1 MSVAV
6 AAAAATPSP
15 SVIEQTAVAT
25 MVARRSTATTAE
37 TDETDESSVLDMQEG
52 SDRVL
57 QLLENAAVAASYGDS
72 VMNLCQKSENL
83 FIKNGGGDSDVITSN
98 NRRVLAG
105 NSGDVLYNSGGV
117 TVKSSLELMEEGDDD
132 LPLVISQRQQEQ
144 QLQQQLKQQQQLGT
158 VLATDGGDPEPRFEP
173 PSGDHQLMHM
183 PDTIFILCSD
193 EKDDS
198 DAFQNAMR

>member
-6 AAAAATPSP
+6 AAAAATLSP

-83 FIKNGGGDSDVITSN
+83 FVKNGGGDSDVITSN
-98 NRRVLAG
+98 NRRRALAG
-105 NSGDVLYNSGGV
+105 NSGDVLYNSGV
-117 TVKSSLELMEEGDDD
+117 TVKSSLELMEDEDDD

-144 QLQQQLKQQQQLGT
+144 QLQQQLQQQQQLET
-158 VLATDGGDPEPRFEP
+158 VLVGGDPEPRFEP

-193 EKDDS
+193 EKDES
-198 DAFQNAMR
+198 EAFQNAMR

>member
-1 MSVAV
+1 MSVTAV

-25 MVARRSTATTAE
+25 MVARRSTTATA
-37 TDETDESSVLDMQEG
+37 DESSVLDMQEG

-57 QLLENAAVAASYGDS
+57 QLLENAAVADPYGDS

-83 FIKNGGGDSDVITSN
+83 FIKNSGGGDSDVITSN
-98 NRRVLAG
+98 NRRVMAG
-105 NSGDVLYNSGGV
+105 NSGDVLYNGGGV

-144 QLQQQLKQQQQLGT
+144 QLQQQLKQQQQLET
-158 VLATDGGDPEPRFEP
+158 VLVGGDPDPRFEP

-193 EKDDS
+193 EKDES
-198 DAFQNAMR
+198 EAFQNAMR

>member
-15 SVIEQTAVAT
+15 SVIEQTAMAT
-25 MVARRSTATTAE
+25 MVARRSTASTATTAE
-37 TDETDESSVLDMQEG
+37 TDESSDLEMQEG
-52 SDRVL
+52 SRVL

-105 NSGDVLYNSGGV
+105 NNGDVLYNSGGV
-117 TVKSSLELMEEGDDD
+117 TVKSSLELMEEDDD

-144 QLQQQLKQQQQLGT
+144 QLQQQLKQQQQLEK
-158 VLATDGGDPEPRFEP
+158 VLVTDGVDPDPRFEP

>member
-15 SVIEQTAVAT
+15 SVIEQTAMAT
-25 MVARRSTATTAE
+25 MVARRSTASTATTAE
-37 TDETDESSVLDMQEG
+37 TDESSDLEMQEG
-52 SDRVL
+52 SRVL

-83 FIKNGGGDSDVITSN
+83 FVKNGGGDSDVITSN
-98 NRRVLAG
+98 NRRRALAG
-105 NSGDVLYNSGGV
+105 NSGDVLYNSGV
-117 TVKSSLELMEEGDDD
+117 TVKSSLELMEEDDD

-144 QLQQQLKQQQQLGT
+144 LQQQLKQQQQLEK
-158 VLATDGGDPEPRFEP
+158 VLVTDGVDPDPRFEP

>member
-25 MVARRSTATTAE
+25 MVARRSTATAE

-57 QLLENAAVAASYGDS
+57 QLLENAAVAASYSDS
-72 VMNLCQKSENL
+72 VMNLCQKRENL

-105 NSGDVLYNSGGV
+105 NNGDVLYNSGV
-117 TVKSSLELMEEGDDD
+117 TVKSSLELMEEDDD

-144 QLQQQLKQQQQLGT
+144 QLQQQLKQQQQQLET
-158 VLATDGGDPEPRFEP
+158 VLVGGDPKPRFEP

>member
-1 MSVAV
+1 
-6 AAAAATPSP
+6 
-15 SVIEQTAVAT
+15 

-52 SDRVL
+52 SRVL

-105 NSGDVLYNSGGV
+105 NNGDVLYNSGGV
-117 TVKSSLELMEEGDDD
+117 TVKSSLELMEDDD

-144 QLQQQLKQQQQLGT
+144 LQQQLKQQQQLEK
-158 VLATDGGDPEPRFEP
+158 VLVTDGVDPDPRFEP

>member
-15 SVIEQTAVAT
+15 SVIEQTAMAT

-37 TDETDESSVLDMQEG
+37 TDESSVLNLQEEG

-83 FIKNGGGDSDVITSN
+83 FIKNGGCDSDVITSN

-105 NSGDVLYNSGGV
+105 NNGDFLYNSGV
-117 TVKSSLELMEEGDDD
+117 TVKSSLELMEEDDD

-144 QLQQQLKQQQQLGT
+144 LQLQLQQQKQLEK
-158 VLATDGGDPEPRFEP
+158 VLVTDGVDPDPRFEP

>member
-15 SVIEQTAVAT
+15 SVIEQTAVA

-83 FIKNGGGDSDVITSN
+83 FLKNGGGDSDVITSN

-117 TVKSSLELMEEGDDD
+117 TVKSSLELMEEDDD

-144 QLQQQLKQQQQLGT
+144 LQQQLKQQQQLEK
-158 VLATDGGDPEPRFEP
+158 VLVTDGVDPDPRFEP

>member
-1 MSVAV
+1 MSVTAV

-25 MVARRSTATTAE
+25 MVARRSTTATAATS
-37 TDETDESSVLDMQEG
+37 ETDESSVLDMQEG
-52 SDRVL
+52 NDRVL

-83 FIKNGGGDSDVITSN
+83 FIKNGGGDSDVINSN
-98 NRRVLAG
+98 NRRVMAG
-105 NSGDVLYNSGGV
+105 NNGDVLYNSGGV
-117 TVKSSLELMEEGDDD
+117 TVKSSLELMEDEDDS

-144 QLQQQLKQQQQLGT
+144 QLQQQLKQQQQLET
-158 VLATDGGDPEPRFEP
+158 VLVGGDPDPRFEP

-193 EKDDS
+193 EKDES
-198 DAFQNAMR
+198 EAFQNAMR